1 MTPLQYNPIP
11 LFVRL
16 LGGKLGSA
24 LRSGTL
30 IHLPDQCITNE
41 RPKHQAR
48 PIGIDSITRS
58 NVTRIS
64 G

>member
-1 MTPLQYNPIP
+1 MTPLQDNPIP
-11 LFVRL
+11 LFILL

-24 LRSGTL
+24 LRSGAL
-30 IHLPDQCITNE
+30 IHLPDQRIPTNA
-41 RPKHQAR
+41 PNTQAR
-48 PIGIDSITRS
+48 PIGIDSITCS